1 MFIFSRHI
9 IGSVED
15 FASTMHSI
23 VAVYHDTKPTKE
35 KSIGDVDI
43 DEQDAIRKVED
54 AKMRS

>member
-1 MFIFSRHI
+1 
-9 IGSVED
+9 
-15 FASTMHSI
+15 MHSI
-23 VAVYHDTKPTKE
+23 VAVYHDTEPTKK